1 MKKKSGSITTW
12 IYIITPVVLMS
23 IFTVVYR
30 NHEAA
35 QAAIR
40 AEKQAI
46 ADAEAEKKAIEQ
58 KELEKKLQEE
68 AERLKQVREEAA
80 YKKELEERQT
90 RLDEIAKLEKNL
102 QSTVE
107 TYNTSKAQLDK
118 YNSELEK
125 LRAERKA
132 LDDKVW
138 ALSREVEDL
147 RAVKSASDL
156 ESQRLVDMIVERV
169 RRGSLSEAATS
180 LSATTSR

>member
-1 MKKKSGSITTW
+1 MNKRSSSVTTW

-23 IFTVVYR
+23 VFTVIYK
-30 NHEAA
+30 NHEAK

-40 AEKQAI
+40 AEQQAI
-46 ADAEAEKKAIEQ
+46 ADAEAEKKSMQQ

-80 YKKELEERQT
+80 FKKELEERQV

-102 QSTVE
+102 RSTNE
-107 TYNTSKAQLDK
+107 TYEKSKAQLDS
-118 YNSELEK
+118 YNAELNK

-147 RAVKSASDL
+147 RALKSTADL

-169 RRGSLSEAATS
+169 RRGSLSEAATT
-180 LSATTSR
+180 LSSTTSR